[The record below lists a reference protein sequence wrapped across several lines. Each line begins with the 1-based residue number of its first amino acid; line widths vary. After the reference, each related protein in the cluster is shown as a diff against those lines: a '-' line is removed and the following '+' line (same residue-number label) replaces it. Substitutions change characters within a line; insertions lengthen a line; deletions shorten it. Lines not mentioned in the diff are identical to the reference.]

1 MNDCKHKENWE
12 ILEQKRELERQIK
25 LEERLKKAREETDEL
40 YAVKLVEKA
49 VFAIIALMAM
59 TIAGALLKIAIEY
72 INVHFSK

>member
-1 MNDCKHKENWE
+1 MDTCKHKENWE
-12 ILEQKRELERQIK
+12 LLEEKRDLERQIK

-49 VFAIIALMAM
+49 VFAIIALMAV
-59 TIAGALLKIAIEY
+59 TIAGALLKVAIEY